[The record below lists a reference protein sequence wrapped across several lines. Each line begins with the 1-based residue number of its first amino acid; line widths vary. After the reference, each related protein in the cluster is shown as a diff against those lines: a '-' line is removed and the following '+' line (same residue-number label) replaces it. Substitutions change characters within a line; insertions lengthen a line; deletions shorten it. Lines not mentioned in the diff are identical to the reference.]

1 MSTTFALKNVS
12 STFTLLL
19 CASVLSACGGG
30 NSASP
35 TSTDSTSLSSN
46 TNQNGSGNTVIP
58 PVPNPPSNP
67 PTPTCT
73 NGASNYPVCSFPI
86 YTTVPAATYQSN
98 SAEMAFFQAINTMR
112 SQAGLGLYAQN
123 SAVDRAA
130 QAHADYL
137 RLNLTAAMGGID
149 PSTGVLY
156 AHSEDVGQPGFIG
169 ALPTDRVTYEG
180 YKGFA
185 SEVALISVKDFPFII
200 PDTSAVGLDAFDE
213 LMRTVYH
220 REGMMNDQFQDIGIG
235 YATPSNL
242 VVDLAAR
249 GKLDGLTPGQLAIY
263 PADGTID
270 AYPAFE
276 PGTEMPNPLSDLST
290 IPAVVGGP
298 ITVNVGFQNTLAVST
313 FQLIN
318 NSTGA
323 IVNSRLYTRS
333 SDHNQITGASFAHL
347 LPMNPLDLD
356 ASYSVLINGT
366 INGKTFSKNWS
377 FKTPKPLC
385 QLRSTLPSI
394 IHPGDSITFSFNV
407 PSNHP
412 ISTTSAIGFN
422 NFHVDIA
429 GTKSIIVT
437 VPNPV
442 QLAPSGNFLT
452 LHVIDKF
459 YPNAQALDLRIPVS
473 N

>member
-1 MSTTFALKNVS
+1 MSTTIARKKGAS
-12 STFTLLL
+12 STLTLLL
-19 CASVLSACGGG
+19 CASMLSACGGG
-30 NSASP
+30 NSTSP
-35 TSTDSTSLSSN
+35 TSADSTSLSSN
-46 TNQNGSGNTVIP
+46 TNQNGNGNTTTP
-58 PVPNPPSNP
+58 PVPTPSNP
-67 PTPTCT
+67 PTPTCM

-86 YTTVPAATYQSN
+86 YTTVPTATYQSN

-137 RLNLTAAMGGID
+137 RLNLTATMGGID
-149 PSTGVLY
+149 PSTGELY

-169 ALPTDRVTYEG
+169 ALPTDRVNNEG

-185 SEVALISVKDFPFII
+185 SEVASISVKDSPFII
-200 PDTSAVGLDAFDE
+200 PDTPAVGLDAFDD

-220 REGMMNDQFQDIGIG
+220 REGMMDDQFQDIGIG

-249 GKLDGLTPGQLAIY
+249 GKLDGVTPGQLAIY
-263 PADGTID
+263 PGDGTID
-270 AYPAFE
+270 VYPAFE

-290 IPAVVGGP
+290 IPVVVGGP
-298 ITVNVGFQNTLAVST
+298 ITVNAGFQNTLGVST

-323 IVNSRLYTRS
+323 IVNSRLYTQS
-333 SDHNQITGASFAHL
+333 SDHNHITSASFAHL
-347 LPMNPLDLD
+347 LPLNPLDLD
-356 ASYSVLINGT
+356 TSYSVLISGT

-377 FKTPKPLC
+377 FKTPKPIC
-385 QLRSTLPSI
+385 QLRSALPSM
-394 IHPGDSITFSFNV
+394 IHPGDSITFSFSV

-412 ISTTSAIGFN
+412 VSTTSARGFN
-422 NFHVDIA
+422 NFHVDFG

-437 VPNPV
+437 VPKLV
-442 QLAPSGNFLT
+442 QLAPTGNFLT

-459 YPNAQALDLRIPVS
+459 YANAQPLDLTIPVS